1 MAMFAGWTMLKSF
14 FRSMA
19 LLDYSPKVVLQ
30 NIYIDLPYNY
40 STYIYIYSQVV
51 APHYVARYPK
61 PPQVVPTQNPI
72 APAGNPEDFF
82 PSSTKDDQTEGLTIS
97 TRGQEKRDLIGY
109 LRGG

>member
-1 MAMFAGWTMLKSF
+1 M
-14 FRSMA
+14 
-19 LLDYSPKVVLQ
+19 DYSPKVVLQ
-30 NIYIDLPYNY
+30 NIYIFHIITVHIYV
-40 STYIYIYSQVV
+40 YIYSQVV

-72 APAGNPEDFF
+72 GAPDAPAGNPEDFF